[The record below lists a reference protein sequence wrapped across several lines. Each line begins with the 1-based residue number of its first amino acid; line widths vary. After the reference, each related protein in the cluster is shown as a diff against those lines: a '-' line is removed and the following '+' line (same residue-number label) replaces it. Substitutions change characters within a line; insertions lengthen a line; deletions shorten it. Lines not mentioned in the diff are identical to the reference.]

1 VEAIMA
7 TKFADFVR
15 EIEAE
20 AKAEG
25 PEAVAQLETFRDH
38 FRVGRKLAQARL
50 AKKLSQKQVA
60 SQAKVDQGDLWR
72 PLEDRAWPCEP
83 YVRDAQRRGTRRG
96 LRDRRQTE
104 APLARAES
112 CAGARRRISSTS
124 ILITP
129 PSPGN
134 AAQSEPIRA
143 SLTLSAPRDPWQN
156 LGARALI
163 FTGFEKR

>member
-60 SQAKVDQGDLWR
+60 SQAKVDQGDLSKI
-72 PLEDRAWPCEP
+72 E
-83 YVRDAQRRGTRRG
+83 RG
-96 LRDRRQTE
+96 LANPTF
-104 APLARAES
+104 A
-112 CAGARRRISSTS
+112 
-124 ILITP
+124 
-129 PSPGN
+129 
-134 AAQSEPIRA
+134 
-143 SLTLSAPRDPWQN
+143 TLSAV
-156 LGARALI
+156 ALAVDYEI
-163 FTGFEKR
+163 DVKPKRR